1 MRIEVATAAADAE
14 AAIIGSML
22 IDARCIGDV
31 LVAIREQDFLNESR
45 RAVFAA
51 IRDLFTAG
59 TPVDPVTVLAR
70 VGQECREM
78 LLECMNVTP
87 TAANVLEYCRILR
100 EQTKLYRLHMAA
112 ENIAA
117 ATTLSEARAV
127 MAEAMTELEDQPDM
141 RIATM
146 GELFA
151 ELFQELKGPVPEY
164 LRWGM
169 PMLDS
174 SLTVDRGKFIV
185 LGARPSTGK
194 TALALQLA
202 GNIAEKRRVGFF
214 SLETN
219 EKLVSQRSAAQNLSV
234 RLPEIQR
241 HRVSDEQL
249 AFMAKQTVGMSAFL
263 RNLSV
268 IRRSSLTVSELR
280 SIALAKKMDVVF
292 IDYVQLMTPTNP
304 KLIDDATPAMRSISM
319 ELRAMAQ
326 RTGITIVALAQLRR
340 YDPTSK
346 NNLPTMAE
354 LKESGQLEQDA
365 DVVLLLSHKDA
376 KQHSGPRVLQIA
388 KNKEGVAGICCTIDF
403 DGKKQLFSYEE
414 APEEEERPRPVFKP
428 LRKTQMEIP
437 FEKEEA

>member
-14 AAIIGSML
+14 AAIIGAML
-22 IDARCIGDV
+22 IDSHCIGDV
-31 LVAIREQDFLNESR
+31 LVAIREQDFLSESR

-87 TAANVLEYCRILR
+87 TAVNVLEYCRILR
-100 EQTKLYRLHMAA
+100 EQTKLYRLHVAA

-151 ELFQELKGPVPEY
+151 ELFQKLKGPVPEY
-164 LRWGM
+164 LHWGM

-174 SLTVDRGKFIV
+174 ALTVDRGKFIV

-202 GNIAEKRRVGFF
+202 GNIAEKYRVGFF

-219 EKLVSQRSAAQNLSV
+219 EELVCQRAAAQSLSV

-263 RNLSV
+263 SNLTV

-292 IDYVQLMTPTNP
+292 VDYVQLMTPANP
-304 KLIDDATPAMRSISM
+304 KLIEATPAMRSISM

-346 NNLPTMAE
+346 KNLPTMAE

-414 APEEEERPRPVFKP
+414 EPEEEERPRPVFKP
-428 LRKTQMEIP
+428 LRKAQMEIP
-437 FEKEEA
+437 FEKEES

>member
-14 AAIIGSML
+14 AAIIGAML
-22 IDARCIGDV
+22 IDSRCIGDV
-31 LVAIREQDFLNESR
+31 LVAIREQDFLSESR
-45 RAVFAA
+45 QAVFAA

-87 TAANVLEYCRILR
+87 TAVNVLEYCRILR

-164 LRWGM
+164 LHWGM

-174 SLTVDRGKFIV
+174 ALTVDRGKFIV

-202 GNIAEKRRVGFF
+202 GNIAEKYRVGFF

-219 EKLVSQRSAAQNLSV
+219 EKIVSRRAAAQNLSV
-234 RLPEIQR
+234 RLPEMQR

-249 AFMAKQTVGMSAFL
+249 AFMAKQTVGLSAL
-263 RNLSV
+263 LSNLTV

-292 IDYVQLMTPTNP
+292 VDYVQLMTPANP
-304 KLIDDATPAMRSISM
+304 KLIEATPAMRSISM

-346 NNLPTMAE
+346 KNLPTMAE

-414 APEEEERPRPVFKP
+414 EPEEEERPRPVFKP

-437 FEKEEA
+437 FEKEES